1 MRLHKV
7 NIKNFRKIKDC
18 EIFFEDATF
27 LIGSNNSGKSS
38 VFAALEYLHGN
49 KNLQRDDYSKFVK
62 VKGEEVQVDDQSES
76 PDETIGDEEIK
87 EKVESDGF
95 QYEDKVEIIA
105 EYHNIPE
112 EAKDWLGFKGR
123 VILNDKAKAGESP
136 YKIVYKKVWDIKLSK
151 PNVFLKEYNIY
162 PKEKYKDATTVQDLI
177 GDDFSEELLKDM
189 FGEKKLKSKL
199 SLKDISATLKGLSD
213 YWEVNEQSDA
223 DWVENPGGIP
233 GNVLS
238 KLPRVVIIPAESCL
252 SELESKSGSLHLLM
266 TELFAAVRKKS
277 INYQQ
282 AQTLLNALAKE
293 MDPSDANTDFGKL
306 MRDLNGMVKSV
317 FPESSVHVGASLEDA
332 EKVIQPIFN
341 VEMESNV
348 KTPVKY
354 QGHGMIRATA
364 FQLYRFA
371 HDFYNREALIPRS
384 TIFCFEEPEIYLHP
398 AAANQMRDALYSLAG
413 ATCQVVATTHSPY
426 MVDLSTDKKM
436 SLTKFSRLES
446 GFTKTNAFNLT
457 DAFKDIAGDEKLN
470 LKMLLKVDDCVSRVF
485 FTNKCIFVE
494 GDTEEVVI
502 RETIKRLTKN
512 DRDSVIG
519 NCEVIR
525 ARGKAVFISLA
536 KYLNAL
542 DVNYIILHDE
552 DSQKAGARIFNDLI
566 LNVSTAQRRIMIRDC
581 IEDILNYPPPSSD
594 KPYKAHKHISDNWTD
609 FNSIP
614 EAWRDVFKLLHSP
627 YLDHI

>member
-62 VKGEEVQVDDQSES
+62 VKGEEVQVDDHAES
-76 PDETIGDEEIK
+76 PDENIGDEEIK

-123 VILNDKAKAGESP
+123 VILNDKVKAGESP

-151 PNVFLKEYNIY
+151 PNIFLKEYNIY
-162 PKEKYKDATTVQDLI
+162 PKEKYKNAITVQDLI
-177 GDDFSEELLKDM
+177 GDDFSEELLKDL

-199 SLKDISATLKGLSD
+199 SLKDISATLKGLND

-238 KLPRVVIIPAESCL
+238 KLPRIVIIPAESCL
-252 SELESKSGSLHLLM
+252 AELESKSGSLHLLM

-277 INYQQ
+277 TNYQQ
-282 AQTLLNALAKE
+282 AQTLLNALAKV

-306 MRDLNGMVKSV
+306 MSDLNGMVKSV

-371 HDFYNREALIPRS
+371 HDFYNREAQIPRS

-519 NCEVIR
+519 NCEIIR

-552 DSQKAGARIFNDLI
+552 DSQKAGARVFNDLI

-594 KPYKAHKHISDNWTD
+594 KPYKAHKHINDNWTD

-614 EAWRDVFKLLHSP
+614 IAWRDVFKLLHSP